1 MWGGLQVKQLNTR
14 EELEL
19 ELAAYQ
25 AEAEKQAELVPGP
38 NHDQSKNFN
47 FFKKTKPTPLLVQHE
62 KGQPDSSTNVR
73 EKGCVKKNTNRDTPC
88 RWPS

>member
-1 MWGGLQVKQLNTR
+1 MSSGFQTEKLNIRR
-14 EELEL
+14 ELKL
-19 ELAAYQ
+19 DHAQNLADPENQ
-25 AEAEKQAELVPGP
+25 AGLVPGP

-73 EKGCVKKNTNRDTPC
+73 EKVCVKKHSNRDTPC
-88 RWPS
+88 SN